1 MRIILFG
8 PPGAGKGTQSQ
19 RLSAAFGLTT
29 IATGQMIRD
38 AVTAQT
44 PAGLQAQP
52 FILAGELVP
61 SPIVRAMAED
71 ALRNVQMQNFILDGY
86 PRTPEQAA
94 WLDTLLRTHNA
105 CIDAVIA
112 LQVHP
117 DEIVNRLSQRRIH
130 AETGA
135 SYHLTL
141 NPPPADV
148 PAHHLIQRPDD
159 TPAVIRRRIE
169 TYLAQTTPVLDHYR
183 KQGCV
188 HVIDGLGSVDAIYD
202 RVVSQLRGSRMA
214 A

>member
-29 IATGQMIRD
+29 ISTGQMIRD

-44 PAGLQAQP
+44 PTGLQAQP

-61 SPIVRAMAED
+61 SAIVRTMAED
-71 ALRNVQMQNFILDGY
+71 ALRDVQMRHFILDGY
-86 PRTPEQAA
+86 PRTPEQAE
-94 WLDTLLRTHNA
+94 WLDALLHTHGA
-105 CIDAVIA
+105 CIDAVVA
-112 LQVHP
+112 LRVP
-117 DEIVNRLSQRRIH
+117 SDEIVGRLSQRRVH

-159 TPAVIRRRIE
+159 TPAVIRRRID
-169 TYLAQTTPVLDHYR
+169 TYMAQTTPVLDHYR
-183 KQGCV
+183 QQGCV
-188 HVIDGLGSVDAIYD
+188 HEIDGLGSVDTIYD
-202 RVVSQLRGSRMA
+202 RVVSRVRHARMA